1 MTSHNLRDENGLGD
15 TRLALATCV
24 ITGIILTVLRATE
37 AALDREALLLS
48 LVLFPPALYVTVK
61 GIGIA
66 IATCLGGRER
76 RRVGTEELCQSVDV
90 RRVTGRSTGLVC
102 ACVGL
107 LAVLADALNEREV
120 LITFGSALLGGLIAL
135 SSRRQAPVADGGA
148 VRHETAVPMQLA
160 GEHVVPA
167 VSTLAVT
174 DQPVVT
180 PARRSVLETI
190 GPNVIRF
197 QPRPAYRVWG
207 QDSRHRAYLRS
218 KGLWGQVVRFGPYWA
233 TYQAWKDGKRRYEQE
248 QAWKASATPGDD
260 ACARGSSGEVS
271 GPKGGAPCSG
281 TDRAPA

>member
-1 MTSHNLRDENGLGD
+1 MASHNLPHESGLGD

-24 ITGIILTVLRATE
+24 VTGILLTTLRATDGP
-37 AALDREALLLS
+37 LNRELLLFS
-48 LVLFPPALYVTVK
+48 VVLFPPALVVIVK
-61 GIGIA
+61 AIVIA
-66 IATCLGGRER
+66 AAMFASGLQWRDRGQVRTKR
-76 RRVGTEELCQSVDV
+76 RGQPHG
-90 RRVTGRSTGLVC
+90 RRVTSLVC

-107 LAVLADALNEREV
+107 LAVGAGAMSQRERV
-120 LITFGSALLGGLIAL
+120 IASGCALLGGLIAR
-135 SSRRQAPVADGGA
+135 SARRQVPVGRAGA
-148 VRHETAVPMQLA
+148 ARHETAVPMQLA
-160 GEHVVPA
+160 AEHVVPA
-167 VSTLAVT
+167 ASTLAATV
-174 DQPVVT
+174 QPVT
-180 PARRSVLETI
+180 PARRSVPETI

-207 QDSRHRAYLRS
+207 QDSRRRAYLRS

-233 TYQAWKDGKRRYEQE
+233 IYQVWKAGKRRYEQE